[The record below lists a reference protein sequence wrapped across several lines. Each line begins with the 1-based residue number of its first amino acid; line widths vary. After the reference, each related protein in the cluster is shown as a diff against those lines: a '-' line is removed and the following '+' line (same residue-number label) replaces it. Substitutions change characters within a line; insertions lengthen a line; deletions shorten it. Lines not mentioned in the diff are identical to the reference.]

1 VGLLVA
7 GLRVAVAAVKPV
19 SCGRAAWSRSLCGW
33 RLRSLGLWGRRSPDR
48 GGRSRVIDSGRG
60 GGLRRRPVVTD
71 VAQLGG
77 VAALQAEGAT
87 LLVLAAKRVALGTMV
102 SRRAPVAHPR
112 DF

>member
-1 VGLLVA
+1 
-7 GLRVAVAAVKPV
+7 
-19 SCGRAAWSRSLCGW
+19 
-33 RLRSLGLWGRRSPDR
+33 
-48 GGRSRVIDSGRG
+48 
-60 GGLRRRPVVTD
+60 VVTD

-87 LLVLAAKRVALGTMV
+87 LLVLAAKRCSCSRRNAARARGETLLVLAAKRVALGTMV